1 MSSNVKIALV
11 VSLIVVMP
19 ALLLAGNHQDVW
31 VVEDFES
38 YETTADM
45 LADVGFNWPTTGGPW
60 WNAFSLVDILTF
72 VLSGGQAGG
81 DGTPPFPT
89 TMELGYSD
97 PNGFLAFGK
106 DGLEEVPDP
115 THPKCMLI
123 HYETTGDESVDVLML
138 ARHTG
143 LPLYVPAAPLLPI
156 MVTDLTQFDKVQFK
170 IKLVAGEPSPSSAV
184 TFSLANEKQ
193 EIIGFYR
200 AERLGLPLGIIG
212 ASRVGAVITDEDP
225 WQLIEF
231 DLSAIMHV
239 YTSGMPEGSAKDLG
253 SSVAAITV
261 GFEDKGARN
270 VTIALDD
277 IAFYRESECTD
288 YLVGDVNGD
297 CIVNLA
303 DLAVMAGQYLWVP

>member
-19 ALLLAGNHQDVW
+19 ALLLARSHQDVW

-38 YETTADM
+38 YETSADM
-45 LADVGFNWPTTGGPW
+45 LADVVMQWPTTGGPW

-72 VLSGGQAGG
+72 MGSGGQAGG

-89 TMELGYSD
+89 SITLGETD

-106 DGLEEVPDP
+106 DGLEVHEPNQ
-115 THPKCMLI
+115 PKCMII
-123 HYETTGDESVDVLML
+123 HYETTGDSSVDVLML

-143 LPLYVPAAPLLPI
+143 LPLFEPAAPLLPI
-156 MVTDLTQFDKVQFK
+156 MVTDLTKFDKVQFK
-170 IKLVAGEPSPSSAV
+170 IKLVDGEPSPSSAV
-184 TFSLANEKQ
+184 TFSVANDKQ
-193 EIIGFYR
+193 EILGYYR

-231 DLSAIMHV
+231 DLSAILHA
-239 YTSGMPEGSAKDLG
+239 YTSGIPEGSVKTLG
-253 SSVAAITV
+253 SSIAAITV

-277 IAFYRESECTD
+277 IAFYRESECPE
-288 YLVGDVNGD
+288 YLVADVNGD
-297 CIVNLA
+297 CQVTLG
-303 DLAVMAGQYLWVP
+303 DLAIIAGQWGQP

>member
-19 ALLLAGNHQDVW
+19 TLLLAKSHQDVW
-31 VVEDFES
+31 LVEDFES

-45 LADVGFNWPTTGGPW
+45 VADVIPQWPTTGGPW
-60 WNAFSLVDILTF
+60 WNAWSLVEVLTYYA
-72 VLSGGQAGG
+72 SGGQAGSLG
-81 DGTPPFPT
+81 DPLFPT
-89 TMELGYSD
+89 TLTLGTRD

-106 DGLEEVPDP
+106 DGLEPVPDP

-123 HYETTGDESVDVLML
+123 HYETTADSTVDVLML

-143 LPLYVPAAPLLPI
+143 LPLFEPAAPLLPI

-170 IKLVAGEPSPSSAV
+170 IKLVDGEPSPSSAV
-184 TFSLANEKQ
+184 TFSIANDKQ
-193 EIIGFYR
+193 EILGFYR

-212 ASRVGAVITDEDP
+212 ASRSGAVITDEDP

-231 DLSAIMHV
+231 DLSAILHP
-239 YTSGMPEGSAKDLG
+239 YTSGIPEGSVKTLG

-277 IAFYRESECTD
+277 IAFYSESECPE
-288 YLVGDVNGD
+288 YFVGDVDGD
-297 CIVNLA
+297 CQVTLA
-303 DLAVMAGQYLWVP
+303 DLAIIAEQYGL